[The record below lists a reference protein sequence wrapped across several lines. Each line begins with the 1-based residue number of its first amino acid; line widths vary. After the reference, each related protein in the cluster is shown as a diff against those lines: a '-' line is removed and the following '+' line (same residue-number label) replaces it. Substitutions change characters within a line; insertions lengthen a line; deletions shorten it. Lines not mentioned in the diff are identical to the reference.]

1 MDVIIQ
7 KMRKEL
13 EVEGEI
19 RSSGDTR
26 AEEHAQVL
34 EAVEEGLLQTH
45 GIPPNS
51 KQEGIFRMLCENTNG
66 FNNRISG
73 NHKIAKALD
82 IKDDLDIDCLLYCE
96 HRLNLRH
103 KSNVNDFKQMFQR
116 EIACSAIAAHNVH
129 EWRQAGRVQ
138 EGGTGAI
145 CFGDAT
151 GYIRKMGRDKEG
163 LGRWCWILFGGAD
176 GHTTRLITAYNPCKS
191 GKANSGTSYQ
201 QQRRHFIMKKQD
213 LTCPR
218 TLFRRHL
225 TAAITKWR
233 AAGEK
238 IILFVD
244 HNEHVYDGMLG
255 KALGDRDGLNLK
267 EVILETTGVRTGATF
282 FRGSNPIDG
291 VWASADLDISNA
303 CVMPFG
309 YGVGDHRAF
318 IIDIPLESLVGIHPA
333 RIVRPASRRLNSKIP
348 GCGRAYRRSLESNII
363 QHRLI
368 ERLHEAHTGNYTAAE
383 RARKVTIIDEE
394 GKAYMR
400 HAEKICRKIKSCR
413 IPFSPEAALW
423 IRRVQVYYSLLRY
436 HKGRV
441 KNRGNLKRAA
451 RRCNIPHPLSLS
463 VAEIY
468 DRLKECKRECAFYQE
483 HGKRFRQK
491 HLNARLQLAR
501 EREDEEAFN
510 KIAAII
516 QREKQR
522 NFWRRL
528 NFCTG
533 KKRTRSATTIQAE
546 APGGGIVE
554 HTTQSS
560 VEQTIFTEIH
570 NKRYTLAG
578 EAPIC
583 NGALFDEFGYTAN
596 TAAGREVLDGTYVA
610 PDGTDQPTLELFA
623 AVAEIRKRIPQ
634 DSVPICITPQQ
645 WRQYWRAV
653 NEETSSSESGL
664 HFGHY
669 VVGSASDIISYY
681 HAARVTVVIAHAIQL
696 ERWSRGLS
704 VMLEKTLGVTLVTKL
719 RAILLMEADFNA
731 TNKIIYGNRM
741 MGKAREYNLMPEEIF
756 SERNRMADDGTLS
769 KTLFCDLARQAR
781 VPAAIASVDASNCY
795 DRIAHAMASLVFQA
809 FGVPPTATESMLGT
823 IENMKFF
830 LRTGFGDSTSFAG
843 GGISI
848 KTQGMCQGNGA
859 SPAGWAVISICIL
872 SAHGKKGHGA
882 KFICP
887 VTKLKRHLS
896 AILYVDDT
904 DILHIDLTRDERVEE
919 VHERIQASVNSWG
932 NLLIATGGALQPAK
946 CFYSIISFEW
956 RDGAWRYAANEVK
969 PELGL
974 SVPLPGGGSAGISHK
989 PAQHAEKTLGAMTS
1003 PDGSC
1008 RAAITMMQDKAQ
1020 KWVHDVR
1027 TGKLHRRNVW
1037 FSLKFQ
1043 LVPRI
1048 VYGLCSST
1056 ASFEELSDALRK
1068 QYYQIL
1074 PLGGVVRTANTE
1086 SRMISPGFF
1095 GIGLPHL
1102 GVEALVAMSNKL
1114 LMHYGC
1120 DTATGRF
1127 MRASYSLFMLELGIS
1142 AQPLQEP
1149 FEKYSFLST
1158 HSWMKM
1164 LWEKISMFGVRTIIT
1179 DGAPGNSR
1187 EGDRFLMRVFIEKGY
1202 PREALIQL
1210 NRVRVYWQVLFVSDI
1225 MTASGNKIDPEVLGQ
1240 PYSHRKRSHLRW
1252 PTEHPTTSDFQVWR
1266 DAILTL
1272 CPSRNAGTRL
1282 GVFTAP
1288 THRIWEWRWDEA
1300 AGCLCRSSIDGET
1313 EEVFLAGRKPNRFY
1327 YSETRPA
1334 TRGGNICSVEPTHAG
1349 PVQGGW
1355 RLTSV
1360 AQAVTPSPAPSTF
1373 MDVLLS
1379 WGNTWLWDDL
1389 TLTGGYGWIN
1399 DAISDGSLLAVTDGS
1414 FLREHYPN
1422 LCSAAFV
1429 LECTKG
1435 RGSMV
1440 GSFSE
1445 SSRAANAYRGEL
1457 LGLMA
1462 VHLILLSV
1470 DRVHGGTA
1478 GSVEVVSDCLGA
1490 LRRVTGLPPY
1500 RIPSRCKHSDIL
1512 KNILVHCRAMSFT
1525 IHYRHVRA
1533 HQDYAT
1539 SFNKLSRKAQ
1549 LNCICD
1555 HTAKQRIAIDGDR
1568 GNTEG
1573 RMFPLEPIAMF
1584 VQGGKLTSDTG
1595 DTLRFWA
1602 HRQLARKYYQS
1613 RGIILHD
1620 QFDET
1625 DWWSLQRTLTSLPR
1639 LFQLWAAKH
1648 VNRIAGTMSFLSHQ
1662 DGRCDRCP
1670 SCETCVETCPHV
1682 ARCPEAGRASAF
1694 AQSTDELELWLDA
1707 NTTHPDLRS
1716 LLLGYTRGRGTVSC
1730 LDCAVSLDLPPILHN
1745 LARSQDVIGWD
1756 LYMMGM
1762 LSTQMAAVQSAYLLQ
1777 HQSTRQVSTWI
1788 SGLIT
1793 QLLQV
1798 THCQWIYRC
1807 VVVHDRTTGT
1817 LVTTHKEELM
1827 KEIDHQLELGE
1838 EGLAE
1843 EDRFL
1848 LECNFDELAT
1858 TNGEQ
1863 QEYWILAVQ
1872 AAREACRLRATA
1884 RASVQRSGS
1893 GSTDG

>member
-1 MDVIIQ
+1 MEAIIRE
-7 KMRKEL
+7 MRKEL
-13 EVEGEI
+13 EEEGGN
-19 RSSGDTR
+19 RASGGTR
-26 AEEHAQVL
+26 AEEHARVL

-45 GIPPNS
+45 GIAPNS
-51 KQEGIFRMLCENTNG
+51 KQAGIFRMLCENANG

-73 NHKIAKALD
+73 NHKIEKALD
-82 IKDDLDIDCLLYCE
+82 IKDDLDIDCFLYCE

-103 KSNVNDFKQMFQR
+103 KANVNDFKQMFQR

-129 EWRQAGRVQ
+129 EWQQAGRVQ

-151 GYIRKMGRDKEG
+151 GYIRKMGKDEEG
-163 LGRWCWILFGGAD
+163 LGRWSWILLGGSD
-176 GHTTRLITAYNPCKS
+176 GHMTRLITAYNPCKS
-191 GKANSGTSYQ
+191 GKTNSGTSYQ
-201 QQRRHFIMKKQD
+201 QQRRHFIVRKKD

-233 AAGEK
+233 AAGER
-238 IILFVD
+238 IVLFMD
-244 HNEHVYDGMLG
+244 HNEHAYDGMLG
-255 KALGDRDGLNLK
+255 RALSDREGLNLR
-267 EVILETTGVRTGATF
+267 EVILDTTGARTGATY
-282 FRGSNPIDG
+282 FRGSHPIDG
-291 VWASADLDISNA
+291 LWASEDLDISNA

-318 IIDIPLESLVGIHPA
+318 ILDIPLESLVGTHPV
-333 RIVRPASRRLNSKIP
+333 RIVRPASRRLNSRIP
-348 GCGRAYRRSLESNII
+348 GCGKAYIQSLENNII
-363 QHRLI
+363 RHHLI
-368 ERLHEAHTGNYTAAE
+368 ERLHEAHTGDYTAAE
-383 RARKVTIIDEE
+383 RAKRVTIIDEE

-436 HKGRV
+436 HRGRV

-451 RRCNIPHPLSLS
+451 RRCNIPHPLSLTI
-463 VAEIY
+463 AEIY
-468 DRLKECKRECAFYQE
+468 DRLKECKRECAFYEE

-491 HLNARLQLAR
+491 HLNARLQLAQ
-501 EREDEEAFN
+501 EREDEEAFK
-510 KIAAII
+510 KIGAII
-516 QREKQR
+516 EREKQR

-528 NFCTG
+528 NYCTG

-546 APGGGIVE
+546 APGGAIVE
-554 HTTQSS
+554 HTTRSS
-560 VEQTIFTEIH
+560 VEQTIFSEIH
-570 NKRYTLAG
+570 NKRYTMAG

-583 NGALFDEFGYTAN
+583 NGVLFDEFGYTAN
-596 TAAGREVLDGTYVA
+596 TAAGRDVLDGSYVA
-610 PDGTDQPTLELFA
+610 PVGTDQATLDLFA
-623 AVAEIRKRIPQ
+623 VVADIRQRVPQ
-634 DSVPICITPQQ
+634 DSVSICITPQQ
-645 WRQYWRAV
+645 WRRYWQAV

-741 MGKAREYNLMPEEIF
+741 MEKAREYNLMPEEIF

-769 KTLFCDLARQAR
+769 KTLFYDLARQAR

-809 FGVPPTATESMLGT
+809 FGVPPTAAESMLST

-859 SPAGWAVISICIL
+859 SPACWAVISICIL
-872 SAHGKKGHGA
+872 SAHRKKGHGA

-896 AILYVDDT
+896 TILYVDDT
-904 DILHIDLTRDERVEE
+904 DILHINLTKDEKVEE
-919 VHERIQASVNSWG
+919 VHDQIQASVNSWG

-956 RDGAWRYAANEVK
+956 RNGAWRYAANELK
-969 PELGL
+969 PELGI
-974 SVPLPGGGSAGISHK
+974 SVPLPGGGSAGIGHK

-1003 PDGSC
+1003 PDGNC
-1008 RAAITMMQDKAQ
+1008 RAAIMMIQDKAQ
-1020 KWVHDVR
+1020 KWVNDVR
-1027 TGKLHRRNVW
+1027 NGKLHRRNVW
-1037 FSLKFQ
+1037 FSMKFQ

-1056 ASFEELSDALRK
+1056 ASFDDLSNALRK

-1074 PLGGVVRTANTE
+1074 PLGGVVRTANTD
-1086 SRMISPGFF
+1086 SRMIAPGFF

-1127 MRASYSLFMLELGIS
+1127 MRASHSLFLLELGIS
-1142 AQPLQEP
+1142 TQPLQESY
-1149 FEKYSFLST
+1149 EKYSFLST

-1164 LWEKISMFGVRTIIT
+1164 LWEKLSMFGVHTIIA
-1179 DGAPGNSR
+1179 DGELVNPR
-1187 EGDRFLMRVFIEKGY
+1187 EGDRFLMQVLIERGY
-1202 PREALIQL
+1202 SREILLQL
-1210 NRVRVYWQVLFVSDI
+1210 NRVRVYWQALFVSDI
-1225 MTASGNKIDPEVLGQ
+1225 LTASGNKIDPEVLGQ
-1240 PYSHRKRSHLRW
+1240 PTTHRKRSHLRW
-1252 PTEHPTTSDFQVWR
+1252 PTEYPTASDFQTWR
-1266 DAILTL
+1266 GAILAL
-1272 CPSRNAGTRL
+1272 CPSRNTGTRL
-1282 GVFTAP
+1282 GVFIAP
-1288 THRIWEWRWDEA
+1288 THRIWKWRWDEDT
-1300 AGCLCRSSIDGET
+1300 GCLRRSSADGKMED
-1313 EEVFLAGRKPNRFY
+1313 VFLAGRKPNRFY

-1349 PVQGGW
+1349 QDQGGW

-1360 AQAVTPSPAPSTF
+1360 AQAATPGPPPCTF

-1389 TLTGGYGWIN
+1389 RLTGEHGWIN
-1399 DAISDGSLLAVTDGS
+1399 EAISDGSLLAVTDGS

-1429 LECTKG
+1429 LECTMG
-1435 RGSMV
+1435 RGRMI

-1445 SSRAANAYRGEL
+1445 SSRVANAYRGEL

-1462 VHLILLSV
+1462 IHLILLSI
-1470 DRVHGGTA
+1470 DKVHSGNA

-1490 LRRVTGLPPY
+1490 LRRVTDLPPY

-1533 HQDYAT
+1533 HQDDT
-1539 SFNKLSRKAQ
+1539 TPFKKLSRKAQ

-1555 HTAKQRIAIDGDR
+1555 HTAKQRIAIDGTR
-1568 GNTEG
+1568 GNTDG
-1573 RMFPLEPIAMF
+1573 RMFPLEPIGMF
-1584 VQGGKLTSDTG
+1584 VQRGKLTSDTG

-1602 HRQLARKYYQS
+1602 HRQLARTFYHSK
-1613 RGIILHD
+1613 GIISHD

-1625 DWWSLQRTLTSLPR
+1625 DWWSLQRTLTTMPQ

-1670 SCETCVETCPHV
+1670 SCETCAETCPHI

-1694 AQSTDELELWLDA
+1694 AQSTDELELWLSA
-1707 NTTHPDLRS
+1707 NRTHPNLRS
-1716 LLLGYTRGRGTVSC
+1716 LLLSYTRGRGTVTC
-1730 LDCAVSLDLPPILHN
+1730 LKCAISLDLPPILHT

-1762 LSTQMAAVQSAYLLQ
+1762 LSTQMAAVQSSYLLQ
-1777 HQSTRQVSTWI
+1777 HQSTRPVSTWL

-1807 VVVHDRTTGT
+1807 VVVHDRSTGT
-1817 LVTTHKEELM
+1817 LVTAHKEELM
-1827 KEIDHQLELGE
+1827 KEIEHQLELGE

-1843 EDRFL
+1843 EDKFL

-1863 QEYWILAVQ
+1863 QEYWILAIQ
-1872 AAREACRLRATA
+1872 AAREACRLRAMA
-1884 RASVQRSGS
+1884 RSSAQRSGH
-1893 GSTDG
+1893 GTTDG